1 MPELPIPDA
10 LVLFFRESNYGGK
23 RFRMDQERIGKRG
36 KKREKT
42 QQKEGEST
50 FFDGWLP
57 PLTDGNESSEAES

>member
-1 MPELPIPDA
+1 
-10 LVLFFRESNYGGK
+10 
-23 RFRMDQERIGKRG
+23 MDQERIGTR
-36 KKREKT
+36 KKKEEKT